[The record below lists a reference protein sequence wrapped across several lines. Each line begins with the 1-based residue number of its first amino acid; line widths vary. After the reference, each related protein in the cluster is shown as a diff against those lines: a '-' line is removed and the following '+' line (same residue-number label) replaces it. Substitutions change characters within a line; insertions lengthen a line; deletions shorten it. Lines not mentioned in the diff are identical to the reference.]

1 VRAPRAG
8 SPASS
13 GLPDSVAP
21 RPPIGAAVSAAA
33 RAVPDRPL
41 RVARTLTGG
50 ASLRRAMGG
59 KTVMVAGPAT
69 EVVEAAV
76 RRIGHARAALVRL
89 EADLSDTAALQ
100 TATEDALVRHGAVD
114 ALVVAPFAHGDEWQA
129 MRSGYYGA
137 VLLILAVLPG
147 MLTQGR
153 GQVVVLRSRGRLDA
167 PAAGARGAL
176 DGFLGCAAPEL
187 TGRGITLTTVNIHPK
202 RTEPGSAARA
212 VAIALTHRSKRVD
225 AG

>member
-1 VRAPRAG
+1 M
-8 SPASS
+8 
-13 GLPDSVAP
+13 AP
-21 RPPIGAAVSAAA
+21 RPPIGAAVTAAA

-41 RVARTLTGG
+41 RVARTLAGG
-50 ASLRRAMGG
+50 ASLRGAIGG
-59 KTVMVAGPAT
+59 KTVMVAGPPT
-69 EVVEAAV
+69 ETVEAAV
-76 RRIGHARAALVRL
+76 RRIEHARAALVRL

-100 TATEDALVRHGAVD
+100 TATEDALVRHAAID
-114 ALVVAPFAHGDEWQA
+114 ALVLAPLAHGDEWQA

-153 GQVVVLRSRGRLDA
+153 GQVVVLRSRGRLSA

-187 TGRGITLTTVNIHPK
+187 TGQGITLSTVNVDPE
-202 RTEPGSAARA
+202 RTEPESAGRA

>member
-1 VRAPRAG
+1 MV
-8 SPASS
+8 
-13 GLPDSVAP
+13 P
-21 RPPIGAAVSAAA
+21 RPPIGAAVTAAA

-41 RVARTLTGG
+41 RVARTLAGG
-50 ASLRRAMGG
+50 ASLRGAVSG
-59 KTVMVAGPAT
+59 KTVMVAGPPT
-69 EVVEAAV
+69 EAVEVAV
-76 RRIGHARAALVRL
+76 QRIGHARAAVVRL

-100 TATEDALVRHGAVD
+100 TATEDALVRHAAID
-114 ALVVAPFAHGDEWQA
+114 ALVLAPLVHGDEWQA

-153 GQVVVLRSRGRLDA
+153 GQVVVLRSRGRLTA

-187 TGRGITLTTVNIHPK
+187 TGRGITLTTVNVYPK
-202 RTEPGSAARA
+202 RTEPSSAARA

>member
-1 VRAPRAG
+1 M
-8 SPASS
+8 
-13 GLPDSVAP
+13 AP
-21 RPPIGAAVSAAA
+21 RPPIGAAVTAAA

-41 RVARTLTGG
+41 RVARTLAGG
-50 ASLRRAMGG
+50 ASLRGAIGG
-59 KTVMVAGPAT
+59 KTVMVAGPPT
-69 EVVEAAV
+69 EGIEAAV
-76 RRIGHARAALVRL
+76 RRIAHARAALVRL

-100 TATEDALVRHGAVD
+100 TATEDALVRHAAID
-114 ALVVAPFAHGDEWQA
+114 ALVLAPLVHGDEWQA

-153 GQVVVLRSRGRLDA
+153 GQVVVLRSRGRLSA

-187 TGRGITLTTVNIHPK
+187 TGQGITLSTVNVHPE
-202 RTEPGSAARA
+202 RTEPESAGRA

>member
-1 VRAPRAG
+1 
-8 SPASS
+8 
-13 GLPDSVAP
+13 VAP

-41 RVARTLTGG
+41 RVARTLAGG
-50 ASLRRAMGG
+50 ASLRGAMGG
-59 KTVMVAGPAT
+59 KTVMVAGPPT
-69 EVVEAAV
+69 EAVEAAV
-76 RRIGHARAALVRL
+76 RRIGHARAAVVRL

-100 TATEDALVRHGAVD
+100 TATEDALVRHGAID
-114 ALVVAPFAHGDEWQA
+114 ALVLAPLAGGDEWQA

-153 GQVVVLRSRGRLDA
+153 GQVVVLRSRGRLAA

-176 DGFLGCAAPEL
+176 DGFLACAAPEL
-187 TGRGITLTTVNIHPK
+187 TGRGITLTTVNIRPK
-202 RTEPGSAARA
+202 RTEPMSAARA

>member
-1 VRAPRAG
+1 M
-8 SPASS
+8 
-13 GLPDSVAP
+13 AP
-21 RPPIGAAVSAAA
+21 RPPIGATAKALA

-41 RVARTLTGG
+41 RVARTLAGG
-50 ASLRRAMGG
+50 ASLRGAVGG
-59 KTVMVAGPAT
+59 KTVLVAGPAT
-69 EVVEAAV
+69 DAVEATA
-76 RRIGHARAALVRL
+76 RRIGRAHAALVRL

-100 TATEDALVRHGAVD
+100 AAAEDALVRHGTVD
-114 ALVVAPFAHGDEWQA
+114 ALVLAPSAPGDEWQA

-147 MLTQGR
+147 MLAHGR
-153 GQVVVLRSRGRLDA
+153 GQVVVLRRRGRLDA

-187 TGRGITLTTVNIHPK
+187 TGRGITLTTVNVHPE
-202 RTEPGSAARA
+202 RTEPESAARA

-225 AG
+225 AR

>member
-1 VRAPRAG
+1 MVRH
-8 SPASS
+8 
-13 GLPDSVAP
+13 
-21 RPPIGAAVSAAA
+21 AA
-33 RAVPDRPL
+33 
-41 RVARTLTGG
+41 
-50 ASLRRAMGG
+50 
-59 KTVMVAGPAT
+59 
-69 EVVEAAV
+69 
-76 RRIGHARAALVRL
+76 I
-89 EADLSDTAALQ
+89 
-100 TATEDALVRHGAVD
+100 DALVLAP
-114 ALVVAPFAHGDEWQA
+114 LVRGDEWQA

-153 GQVVVLRSRGRLDA
+153 GQVVVLRSRGRLTA

-187 TGRGITLTTVNIHPK
+187 TGRGITLTTVNVHPK
-202 RTEPGSAARA
+202 RTEPRSAARA